1 MNTTISKINAVLSQ
15 QRALFW
21 GLALIAYEWPFVL
34 HIMTG
39 NTYWKS
45 FDDLPSRLD
54 ELSARAVVA
63 TFLLG
68 SGLFLLSRIAGSLVL
83 KIRYDL
89 VFLVKVFFCALAV
102 QLLAVHVFGFLYNW
116 LRDEGLVYLVSSC
129 LLLGCLK
136 MKPVAES
143 RSIEEKEDSG
153 GKTRHSLI
161 AMLFLVSGWM
171 LAPLTREQHQE
182 NFDRRID
189 VFCEQ
194 PSEKT
199 FQLIGD
205 EVEAAA
211 RDNVRL
217 FAGPDRL
224 TLVRSISPKTI
235 NCNLR

>member
-15 QRALFW
+15 QRAIFW
-21 GLALIAYEWPFVL
+21 GLALIAYVWPFVL
-34 HIMTG
+34 HIVTG

-45 FDDLPSRLD
+45 FVDLPSQFD
-54 ELSARAVVA
+54 ELSARAAAA

-68 SGLFLLSRIAGSLVL
+68 IGLFLLSRIAGSLVL

-89 VFLVKVFFCALAV
+89 VFLGKVFLCSMAALFLSV
-102 QLLAVHVFGFLYNW
+102 NVFAFLYNW
-116 LRDEGLVYLVSSC
+116 IRDSGLVYLFSSC

-136 MKPVAES
+136 MKPVAEG
-143 RSIEEKEDSG
+143 RSTEEKEDYR
-153 GKTRHSLI
+153 GKTRHSII
-161 AMLFLVSGWM
+161 AVLFLVSGWM

-182 NFDRRID
+182 NFDRKID

-199 FQLIGD
+199 FQLIVD
-205 EVEAAA
+205 EVEAAS

>member
-15 QRALFW
+15 QRAIFW
-21 GLALIAYEWPFVL
+21 GLALIAYVWPFVL
-34 HIMTG
+34 HIVTG

-45 FDDLPSRLD
+45 FVDLPSQFD
-54 ELSARAVVA
+54 ELSARATAA

-68 SGLFLLSRIAGSLVL
+68 IGLFLLSRIAGSLVL

-89 VFLVKVFFCALAV
+89 VFLGKVFLCSMAALFLSV
-102 QLLAVHVFGFLYNW
+102 NVFAFLYNW
-116 LRDEGLVYLVSSC
+116 IRDSGLVYLFSSC
-129 LLLGCLK
+129 LLLVCLK
-136 MKPVAES
+136 LKFADQNHP
-143 RSIEEKEDSG
+143 IEEKEDSG
-153 GKTRHSLI
+153 SKTLQTLI
-161 AMLFLVSGWM
+161 AAVLLVSGWM
-171 LAPLTREQHQE
+171 LSPLTREQHQVS
-182 NFDRRID
+182 FDRQID
-189 VFCEQ
+189 IFCEQ

-199 FQLIGD
+199 FQLIVD
-205 EVEAAA
+205 EVEAAS